1 LKSVGVAQL
10 YGLSTQ
16 DTQYQQ
22 EVHTRLHLPYD
33 LLSDEKL
40 EFQRALNLPTF
51 GWEGRN
57 LIRRLTLAI
66 EDGKVV
72 KWWYPIFPPDSNVFH
87 VLEWLK
93 ERNHKQ

>member
-1 LKSVGVAQL
+1 LGVTQL

-33 LLSDEKL
+33 LLSDEKH

-51 GWEGRN
+51 EWEGQN
-57 LIRRLTLAI
+57 VIRRLTLAI